1 MSVKYFS
8 LTFRSFVS
16 VLIVALAALICL
28 ILNEATLQ
36 LLELIDG
43 LLPINLLLR
52 S

>member
-1 MSVKYFS
+1 MNVKCFS
-8 LTFRSFVS
+8 LTFRGFTS

-43 LLPINLLLR
+43 LLRNALLLL